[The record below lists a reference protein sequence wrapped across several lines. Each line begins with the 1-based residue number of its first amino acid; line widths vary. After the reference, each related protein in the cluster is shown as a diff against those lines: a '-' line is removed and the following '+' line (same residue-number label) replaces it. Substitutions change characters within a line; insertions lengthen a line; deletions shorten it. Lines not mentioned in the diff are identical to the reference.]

1 MGAPRGKGKGGKGGG
16 DAAEGGPGRHGR
28 GGRGGDPAAAAVGGR
43 GGRGDDA
50 AATGAGGR
58 GGKGLPA
65 GASKTGV
72 QIFLHKA
79 SPSQQEEFAKLKP
92 GGVEKWLKTV
102 FKLKWDLQMDV
113 RRSKSTFQVA
123 VEPTAAEEILS
134 KVRDRLTLGGMP
146 VRLGSWSGGQRGSPD
161 QVLPP
166 KERRDA
172 PSDASDDVTKFWRRM
187 QVAVQARNSSG
198 LEQLKLHEPAH
209 RVQWRACWS
218 VAAAG
223 ARGGSCDVLL
233 RVLLAAPAKAD
244 LAPPAADVVQ
254 VLCRIV
260 ACLGTQSEQERL
272 QVRRTPSDVAV
283 GHADRTLACYG
294 RR

>member
-1 MGAPRGKGKGGKGGG
+1 MGAPRKGKGGTGGKGGG
-16 DAAEGGPGRHGR
+16 DAADGAGGRGGRGGRGGGPAAAAAAAGGRGGR
-28 GGRGGDPAAAAVGGR
+28 GGRGGD
-43 GGRGDDA
+43 A
-50 AATGAGGR
+50 AATGPGGR

-92 GGVEKWLKTV
+92 GGVAKWLKTV
-102 FKLKWDLQMDV
+102 FKLKPDLQMDV
-113 RRSKSTFQVA
+113 RRSESTFQVA
-123 VEPTAAEEILS
+123 VKPTAAEEILS
-134 KVRDRLTLGGMP
+134 KVRDGLTLGGMP
-146 VRLGSWSGGQRGSPD
+146 VRLGSWSGGQRGPPD
-161 QVLPP
+161 QVPPP
-166 KERRDA
+166 KERHDA

-209 RVQWRACWS
+209 RVQWLACWS

-272 QVRRTPSDVAV
+272 QVRRTPSYCC
-283 GHADRTLACYG
+283 GPR
-294 RR
+294 